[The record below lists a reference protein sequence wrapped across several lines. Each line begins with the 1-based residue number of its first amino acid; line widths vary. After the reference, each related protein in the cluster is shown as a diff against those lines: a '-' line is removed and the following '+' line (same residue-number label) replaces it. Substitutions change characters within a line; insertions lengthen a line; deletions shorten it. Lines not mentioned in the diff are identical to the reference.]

1 LSIEIEKINLNKREA
16 MKFKQLL
23 GKINTIVENAPE
35 HTEGGGVYIGD
46 PQKPK
51 GPSVLTD
58 KGTFNLKLPFSVDAI
73 NSMLSGFSSRDY
85 IDPDGITSVVKQ
97 KLNHFGLDFMCGG
110 QLQDGENG
118 YELVQ
123 YGSPQLGVYG
133 QNPYDDVNVK
143 GFKQGDGIKEKLGHS
158 LKLIVNVQRMPTG
171 LRKVNMMIVPTESSS
186 YNSDSVGSDCGCMH

>member
-1 LSIEIEKINLNKREA
+1 

-97 KLNHFGLDFMCGG
+97 KLNHFGLDFMCNG

-133 QNPYDDVNVK
+133 QNPYDDVNTK

-186 YNSDSVGSDCGCMH
+186 YNSDSIGSDCGCMH

>member
-171 LRKVNMMIVPTESSS
+171 LRKVNMIIVPTETSS

>member
-1 LSIEIEKINLNKREA
+1 

-35 HTEGGGVYIGD
+35 YTEGGGLYIGD
-46 PQKPK
+46 PQAPK
-51 GPSVLTD
+51 GGSSLTD
-58 KGTFNLKLPFSVDAI
+58 KGTFNLNLPRSIDAI
-73 NSMLSGFSSRDY
+73 NAMLSGFSSRDY

-110 QLQDGENG
+110 QIQDGENG

-133 QNPYDDVNVK
+133 QNPYDDVNTK
-143 GFKQGDGIKEKLGHS
+143 GFKQGDGIKEKLGYS